1 MNNSENIKKFCS
13 KVKNGLGT
21 ILDSQVKK
29 EYTRVYEADVNSYDL
44 AFLLAVLE
52 QNNLLDKD
60 HSVNKKLF
68 FYRQM
73 YQKLVNTAEAASK
86 IKTENG

>member
-21 ILDSQVKK
+21 IMDSQVKK
-29 EYTRVYEADVNSYDL
+29 EYTRIYEADVNSYDL

-52 QNNLLDKD
+52 QNSLLDKD
-60 HSVNKKLF
+60 HSVNTHPF

-73 YQKLVNTAEAASK
+73 YQKLVNTAEASVK
-86 IKTENG
+86 MKTANG